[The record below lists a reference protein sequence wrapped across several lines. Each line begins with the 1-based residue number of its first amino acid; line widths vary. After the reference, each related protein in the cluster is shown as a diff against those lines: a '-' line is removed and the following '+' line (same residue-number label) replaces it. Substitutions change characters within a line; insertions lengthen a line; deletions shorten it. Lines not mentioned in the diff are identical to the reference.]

1 MAAVDEAFTGH
12 RVTFFV
18 EVFDN
23 TVSCLFNE
31 NMEML
36 LHSLT
41 AGLVAAVMFIFDLI
55 KMSSCHKF
63 LPVQRAERQIFIL
76 TNVIDWSRT
85 FYLLILGSSML

>member
-23 TVSCLFNE
+23 IVSCLFNE

-41 AGLVAAVMFIFDLI
+41 AGLVAAVMWQCLYLI
-55 KMSSCHKF
+55 
-63 LPVQRAERQIFIL
+63 
-76 TNVIDWSRT
+76 
-85 FYLLILGSSML
+85 

>member
-23 TVSCLFNE
+23 IVSCLFNE

-41 AGLVAAVMFIFDLI
+41 AGLVTAAMWRCLYLI
-55 KMSSCHKF
+55 KLKWVPAINFSLFS
-63 LPVQRAERQIFIL
+63 VQNGKYVF
-76 TNVIDWSRT
+76 
-85 FYLLILGSSML
+85 